1 MVPSSHTPPPIARH
15 RTPSRGANPQHAT
28 HTPSQGINY
37 LSYLQPASTPPYAY
51 FCERIVRVN
60 DQQASIFIQ
69 QKLKAVDGIERSK
82 IVDAIVEKGLDLMTN
97 RFGNWAVQRCLEDPC
112 TAEERAKVVSVMRGH
127 VVELA
132 TSPYGTHVVQ
142 KALDGDERCK
152 LLVVNELL
160 MDDPGETLINKH
172 ASHVWSKIMELQWD
186 GNGPPIF
193 EYVNHALRGKWAQ
206 LACHE
211 TGSLVA
217 QHVFENLSEELKRPC
232 VEEVLDN
239 LSMCAKNQ
247 WGSWVVQHIVEHGSP
262 EAKARSVSILTREI
276 LGLATDQQGVKS
288 LDKALKQGDPMVL
301 DGFVRKMAEPRV
313 AGKRAI
319 IVDMALTLPGS
330 QFITQ
335 ILNLA
340 NREQRAMLSDALRSH
355 VVTLKGSR
363 TGAKVIWML

>member
-1 MVPSSHTPPPIARH
+1 M
-15 RTPSRGANPQHAT
+15 NPQHPTA
-28 HTPSQGINY
+28 PSQGINY

-69 QKLKAVDGIERSK
+69 QKLKAVDSVERSK

-186 GNGPPIF
+186 GNPPPIF
-193 EYVNHALRGKWAQ
+193 EYVNHALCGKWAQ

-217 QHVFENLSEELKRPC
+217 QACHVFENLSEDLKRPC
-232 VEEVLDN
+232 VDEVLDN
-239 LSMCAKNQ
+239 LTMCAKNQ

-276 LGLATDQQGVKS
+276 LALATDQQGVKS

-301 DGFVRKMAEPRV
+301 DGFVRKMAEPRLS
-313 AGKRAI
+313 GKRAI

-335 ILNLA
+335 ILNLVSK
-340 NREQRAMLSDALRSH
+340 LLYPALRSH